1 MVWHLAWEYLKIQQN
16 EPVQNEINRL
26 QQIKRELEQKKF
38 RINFENKN
46 LDNIDSADGRID
58 YIDEQIDEINDVI
71 RDLKETL
78 FK

>member
-38 RINFENKN
+38 RINYENKD
-46 LDNIDSADGRID
+46 LDN
-58 YIDEQIDEINDVI
+58 IDEQIDEINDVI

>member
-1 MVWHLAWEYLKIQQN
+1 MN
-16 EPVQNEINRL
+16 
-26 QQIKRELEQKKF
+26 
-38 RINFENKN
+38 
-46 LDNIDSADGRID
+46 SADGRID